1 MCSSDCI
8 QNNLKRTEKLIKRA
22 VSQKANLIITPE
34 VSSKFSL
41 NKKRLLEV
49 ATTMK
54 KDSYLLG
61 IRRLAR
67 KYKKWILIGS
77 LIIKNK
83 KKLLNRSV
91 LINDKGCVKT
101 FYDKI
106 HMYDAKL
113 SKSEKYFESKTFQ
126 AGRNIKVV
134 NLPWGKLGLSICYDL
149 RFPNMYRKMSKKG
162 AIYLSIPS
170 AFTETTGKRHWHTL
184 LKARAIENFSYVFAP
199 GQAGKHCNG
208 RKTYGHSMI
217 VSPDG
222 KILKEFTPED
232 KGEVYSIPTLFNHNN
247 KWHALFGTG
256 GEVVKGS
263 LYLYDLEKKTPLWS
277 LPEKKKGWISSPLVH
292 LKEKFIVVDC
302 FILEFDTNSKLLKI
316 SKVEDWKEPS
326 KEEWG
331 KMSKACVEWYEE
343 NIHSKNSWELTIKT
357 ILYT

>member
-1 MCSSDCI
+1 MFRVSCIQLCSSDCI
-8 QNNLKRTEKLIKRA
+8 KSNLERSERLIKKA
-22 VSQKANLIITPE
+22 ISQKANLIITPE

-41 NKKRLLEV
+41 NKKKLLEV
-49 ATTMK
+49 ATTMNN
-54 KDSYLLG
+54 DSYLLG
-61 IRRLAR
+61 IKKLAK

-91 LINDKGCVKT
+91 LINDKGNIET

-113 SKSEKYFESKTFQ
+113 SKSEKYFESKTFK
-126 AGRNIKVV
+126 AGKNIKVV
-134 NLPWGKLGLSICYDL
+134 KLPWGKLGLSICYDL

-162 AIYLSIPS
+162 AIFLSIPS

-222 KILKEFTPED
+222 KILKELGKREGVITAAIDP
-232 KGEVYSIPTLFNHNN
+232 
-247 KWHALFGTG
+247 
-256 GEVVKGS
+256 
-263 LYLYDLEKKTPLWS
+263 KKPL
-277 LPEKKKGWISSPLVH
+277 
-292 LKEKFIVVDC
+292 
-302 FILEFDTNSKLLKI
+302 KLR
-316 SKVEDWKEPS
+316 
-326 KEEWG
+326 
-331 KMSKACVEWYEE
+331 
-343 NIHSKNSWELTIKT
+343 KT
-357 ILYT
+357 IPSVYFD

>member
-1 MCSSDCI
+1 MFRVSCIQLCSSDCI
-8 QNNLKRTEKLIKRA
+8 KSNLERSERLIKKA
-22 VSQKANLIITPE
+22 ISQKANLIITPE

-41 NKKRLLEV
+41 NKKKLLEV
-49 ATTMK
+49 ATTMN

-61 IRRLAR
+61 IKKLAK

-91 LINDKGCVKT
+91 LINDKGNIKT

-113 SKSEKYFESKTFQ
+113 SKSEKYFESKTFK
-126 AGRNIKVV
+126 AGKNIKVV
-134 NLPWGKLGLSICYDL
+134 KLPWGKLGLSICYDL

-162 AIYLSIPS
+162 AIFLSIPS

-222 KILKEFTPED
+222 KILKELGKREGVITTKIDP
-232 KGEVYSIPTLFNHNN
+232 
-247 KWHALFGTG
+247 
-256 GEVVKGS
+256 
-263 LYLYDLEKKTPLWS
+263 KKP
-277 LPEKKKGWISSPLVH
+277 I
-292 LKEKFIVVDC
+292 
-302 FILEFDTNSKLLKI
+302 
-316 SKVEDWKEPS
+316 
-326 KEEWG
+326 
-331 KMSKACVEWYEE
+331 
-343 NIHSKNSWELTIKT
+343 ELRKT
-357 ILYT
+357 IPSVNFD

>member
-1 MCSSDCI
+1 MFRVSCIQLCSSDCI
-8 QNNLKRTEKLIKRA
+8 KSNLQRSERLIKKA

-41 NKKRLLEV
+41 NKKKLLEV
-49 ATTMK
+49 ATTMNN
-54 KDSYLLG
+54 DSYLLG
-61 IRRLAR
+61 IKKLAK

-91 LINDKGCVKT
+91 LVNDKGNIVT

-113 SKSEKYFESKTFQ
+113 SKSEKYFESKTFK
-126 AGRNIKVV
+126 AGKNIKVV
-134 NLPWGKLGLSICYDL
+134 KLPWGKLGLSICYDL

-162 AIYLSIPS
+162 AIFLSIPS

-222 KILKEFTPED
+222 KILKELGKREGVITAAIDP
-232 KGEVYSIPTLFNHNN
+232 
-247 KWHALFGTG
+247 
-256 GEVVKGS
+256 
-263 LYLYDLEKKTPLWS
+263 KKPL
-277 LPEKKKGWISSPLVH
+277 
-292 LKEKFIVVDC
+292 
-302 FILEFDTNSKLLKI
+302 KLR
-316 SKVEDWKEPS
+316 
-326 KEEWG
+326 
-331 KMSKACVEWYEE
+331 
-343 NIHSKNSWELTIKT
+343 KT
-357 ILYT
+357 IPSVYFD

>member
-1 MCSSDCI
+1 MFRVSCIQLCSSDCI
-8 QNNLKRTEKLIKRA
+8 KSNLERSKRLIKKA

-41 NKKRLLEV
+41 NKKKLLKV
-49 ATTMK
+49 ATTMNN
-54 KDSYLLG
+54 DSYLLG
-61 IRRLAR
+61 IKKLAK

-91 LINDKGCVKT
+91 LVNDKGNIVT

-113 SKSEKYFESKTFQ
+113 SKSEKYFESKTFK
-126 AGRNIKVV
+126 AGKNIKVV
-134 NLPWGKLGLSICYDL
+134 KLPWGKLGLSICYDL

-162 AIYLSIPS
+162 AIFLSIPS

-222 KILKEFTPED
+222 KILKELGKREGVITAAIDP
-232 KGEVYSIPTLFNHNN
+232 
-247 KWHALFGTG
+247 
-256 GEVVKGS
+256 
-263 LYLYDLEKKTPLWS
+263 KKPL
-277 LPEKKKGWISSPLVH
+277 
-292 LKEKFIVVDC
+292 
-302 FILEFDTNSKLLKI
+302 KLR
-316 SKVEDWKEPS
+316 
-326 KEEWG
+326 
-331 KMSKACVEWYEE
+331 
-343 NIHSKNSWELTIKT
+343 KT
-357 ILYT
+357 IPSVYFD

>member
-1 MCSSDCI
+1 MFRVSCIQLCSSDCI
-8 QNNLKRTEKLIKRA
+8 KSNLARSERLIKRA

-41 NKKRLLEV
+41 DKKKLLEV
-49 ATTMK
+49 ATTMSN
-54 KDSYLLG
+54 DSYLLG
-61 IRRLAR
+61 IKKMAK

-83 KKLLNRSV
+83 QKLLNRSV
-91 LINDKGCVKT
+91 LIDDKGKIKI

-113 SKSEKYFESKTFQ
+113 SKSEKYFESKTFK
-126 AGRNIKVV
+126 AGKNIKVV
-134 NLPWGKLGLSICYDL
+134 KLPWGKLGLSICYDL

-162 AIYLSIPS
+162 AIFLSIPS

-222 KILKEFTPED
+222 KILKELGKREGIITVTIDP
-232 KGEVYSIPTLFNHNN
+232 
-247 KWHALFGTG
+247 
-256 GEVVKGS
+256 
-263 LYLYDLEKKTPLWS
+263 KKAIQLR
-277 LPEKKKGWISSPLVH
+277 
-292 LKEKFIVVDC
+292 
-302 FILEFDTNSKLLKI
+302 
-316 SKVEDWKEPS
+316 
-326 KEEWG
+326 
-331 KMSKACVEWYEE
+331 
-343 NIHSKNSWELTIKT
+343 KT
-357 ILYT
+357 IPSVYND

>member
-1 MCSSDCI
+1 MFRVSCIQLCSSDCI
-8 QNNLKRTEKLIKRA
+8 KNNLERTEKLIKKA
-22 VSQKANLIITPE
+22 VNQKANLIITPE

-41 NKKRLLEV
+41 NKKKLLEV

-54 KDSYLLG
+54 NDSYLLG
-61 IRRLAR
+61 IKKLAK

-77 LIIKNK
+77 LIIKDK

-91 LINDKGCVKT
+91 LINNKGVIKT

-113 SKSEKYFESKTFQ
+113 SKYEKYFESKTFK
-126 AGRNIKVV
+126 AGKNIKVV
-134 NLPWGKLGLSICYDL
+134 KLPWGKLGLSICYDL

-162 AIYLSIPS
+162 AIFLSIPS

-222 KILKEFTPED
+222 KILKELGKREGVITSTIDP
-232 KGEVYSIPTLFNHNN
+232 KIP
-247 KWHALFGTG
+247 
-256 GEVVKGS
+256 
-263 LYLYDLEKKTPLWS
+263 
-277 LPEKKKGWISSPLVH
+277 
-292 LKEKFIVVDC
+292 LK
-302 FILEFDTNSKLLKI
+302 LR
-316 SKVEDWKEPS
+316 
-326 KEEWG
+326 
-331 KMSKACVEWYEE
+331 
-343 NIHSKNSWELTIKT
+343 KT
-357 ILYT
+357 IPSVYFD

>member
-1 MCSSDCI
+1 MFRVSCIQLCSSDCI
-8 QNNLKRTEKLIKRA
+8 KNNLERTEKLIKKA
-22 VSQKANLIITPE
+22 VNQKANLIITPE

-41 NKKRLLEV
+41 NKKKLLEV

-54 KDSYLLG
+54 NDSYLLG
-61 IRRLAR
+61 IKKLAK

-77 LIIKNK
+77 LIIKDK

-91 LINDKGCVKT
+91 LINSKGKIKT

-113 SKSEKYFESKTFQ
+113 SKYEKYFESKTFK
-126 AGRNIKVV
+126 AGKNIKVV
-134 NLPWGKLGLSICYDL
+134 KLPWGKLGLSICYDL

-162 AIYLSIPS
+162 AIFLSIPS

-222 KILKEFTPED
+222 KILKELGKREGVITSTIDP
-232 KGEVYSIPTLFNHNN
+232 KIP
-247 KWHALFGTG
+247 
-256 GEVVKGS
+256 
-263 LYLYDLEKKTPLWS
+263 
-277 LPEKKKGWISSPLVH
+277 
-292 LKEKFIVVDC
+292 LK
-302 FILEFDTNSKLLKI
+302 LR
-316 SKVEDWKEPS
+316 
-326 KEEWG
+326 
-331 KMSKACVEWYEE
+331 
-343 NIHSKNSWELTIKT
+343 KT
-357 ILYT
+357 IPSVYFD

>member
-1 MCSSDCI
+1 MFRVSCIQLCSSDCI
-8 QNNLKRTEKLIKRA
+8 KSNLERSERLIKKA

-41 NKKRLLEV
+41 NKKKLLEV
-49 ATTMK
+49 ATEMNN
-54 KDSYLLG
+54 DSYLLG
-61 IRRLAR
+61 IKKLAK

-91 LINDKGCVKT
+91 LINDKGNIKS

-113 SKSEKYFESKTFQ
+113 SKSEKYFESKTFK
-126 AGRNIKVV
+126 AGKNIKVV
-134 NLPWGKLGLSICYDL
+134 KLPWGKLGLSICYDL

-162 AIYLSIPS
+162 AIFLSIPS

-184 LKARAIENFSYVFAP
+184 LRARAIENFSYVFAP

-222 KILKEFTPED
+222 KILKEL
-232 KGEVYSIPTLFNHNN
+232 G
-247 KWHALFGTG
+247 
-256 GEVVKGS
+256 
-263 LYLYDLEKKTPLWS
+263 KKEGVITTTIDP
-277 LPEKKKGWISSPLVH
+277 KKP
-292 LKEKFIVVDC
+292 KE
-302 FILEFDTNSKLLKI
+302 LR
-316 SKVEDWKEPS
+316 
-326 KEEWG
+326 
-331 KMSKACVEWYEE
+331 
-343 NIHSKNSWELTIKT
+343 KT
-357 ILYT
+357 IPSIYYD